1 MFPSTRISSL
11 VRVRGHDRVPV
22 ASLAAAFVLTGCGL
36 VSTSPPAPTPA
47 DFQGITANFIRRQLT
62 IKNVVSGDAG
72 CDDQTLKQT
81 AIGFDASGLDQAAPV
96 RLRVYIFRNRAS
108 FERLRQTVDA
118 CAAAYA
124 PDPKAFASVETSPY
138 VVASAGPWAPL
149 FQSAVRAA
157 IIEAAGSGD

>member
-1 MFPSTRISSL
+1 M
-11 VRVRGHDRVPV
+11 RVRGRFGAPVPALV
-22 ASLAAAFVLTGCGL
+22 AGLVLTGCGL

-62 IKNVVSGDAG
+62 VKNVISGDAG

-81 AIGFDASGLDQAAPV
+81 AIGFDASGLDQATPV
-96 RLRVYIFRNRAS
+96 RLHVYIFRNRAS

-118 CAAAYA
+118 CAASYVT
-124 PDPKAFASVETSPY
+124 DPEVFASVETSPY
-138 VVASAGPWAPL
+138 VVASAGPWAPQ

-157 IIEAAGSGD
+157 ITEAAGSGD